1 MSIFTSGPCD
11 PISSNVSRS
20 QNLIVLSA
28 EPEQNKKWP
37 AAKVNT
43 YNKNKQIKLRSPI
56 SLEKQ
61 ILLHKVARCYMK
73 AWLQCVLKQNK
84 KEKLNLTSS

>member
-1 MSIFTSGPCD
+1 M
-11 PISSNVSRS
+11 
-20 QNLIVLSA
+20 
-28 EPEQNKKWP
+28 
-37 AAKVNT
+37 